1 MKKITVILTF
11 SVLSLVAC
19 GKGGDSKATSDE
31 GCQGIS
37 AMDAKMKCEN
47 NSVMF
52 CSSYSNYKW
61 QETQKCDA
69 GKTCFIAEDGKSGG
83 CK

>member
-1 MKKITVILTF
+1 MLA
-11 SVLSLVAC
+11 LVAC
-19 GKGGDSKATSDE
+19 KKGGDSKAASDD
-31 GCQGIS
+31 GCKEIS

-52 CSSYSNYKW
+52 CSSYTDYKW
-61 QETQKCDA
+61 QETQKCEE
-69 GKTCFIAEDGKSGG
+69 GKTCFIAEDGKSAG

>member
-1 MKKITVILTF
+1 MKKITVILVF

-19 GKGGDSKATSDE
+19 GKGGDSQASDE

-37 AMDAKMKCEN
+37 AMEAKMKCEN
-47 NSVMF
+47 NNVMF
-52 CSSYSNYKW
+52 CSSYTSYKW

-69 GKTCFIAEDGKSGG
+69 SKACFIAEDGKSGG